1 MNASEDIPQLTI
13 LSLYNPPTTF
23 SGLEVLYRWLQTE
36 STRQTPTLI
45 MMDSNLHHPLWNP
58 TKYYHTHSQARD
70 LIKACGKKGFRL
82 ISPKQCPTFLGSVG
96 RPTTIDL
103 TWANHK
109 TLHLQPA
116 TQVQLNN
123 HSSDHHPILTRI
135 TPPTSTP
142 RIPEKHLSMSLKN
155 LNPTLFLHTLRLNL
169 PPHETSPLETPT
181 DPAKDIAQ
189 KITNALTTSYTSQG
203 RWVTSNPNRCKP
215 WWDKEQLNELV
226 KARNQAR
233 RTMLKYQNQS
243 SKEAYYECQ
252 QRFKQKVWE
261 LKSNHWKRFL
271 AEKGPD
277 HAYQA
282 YRFTRNKQNE
292 EITPLKNGEGNLTSD
307 VTEKSDLLFHGTSIV
322 DTTADLRDIPIR
334 KQPNRPTTFPLIT
347 EDEIENAIAE
357 LPNKKAPGPD
367 GIPNELIKISK
378 PLLTMH
384 LLYLYNA
391 CLRQGNYPSIWKET
405 RTAIIRKAAKDD
417 YTDPNAYRPI
427 ALLDTLGKLFEKII
441 NRRLTHWAHQTNT
454 IHPGHVGGR
463 PGRSINDAFVTLT
476 SWIHHKWREG
486 KMVMGIFLD
495 VKSAYPLVQKARLI
509 HILEKKGCPP
519 YLSMIIDSFLSDR
532 TTRLKLNNFVS
543 QKFQIPNG
551 LPQGS
556 PLSVTLYLLYNS
568 DLLLPNPP
576 ALNEDSISLAY
587 IDDVTHLLAI
597 TEFKQ
602 GEDMTNEVM
611 SRSRKW
617 GSRYGAIFDEKKT
630 NFMLFT
636 KKRQQPSTIMI
647 AGLTHTLK
655 KEVRWLGVTITPTLS
670 PGSHQRTVRAKVN
683 DTIGQLNRII
693 RPTFGLRQ
701 KEARTLIAAVI
712 STRILHGSI
721 IWYTTRNKKTIETQ
735 LDNWFFRAVRL
746 STGMMKQTPTPFLK
760 LFGGIKDLT
769 KQHIKLTHNYLHS
782 KMTAPID
789 DIYRT
794 LVWKELTSSPR
805 SHPSPLNSLLE
816 RHTFLQQHSTRTE
829 FISPF
834 PVPPWSSQI
843 TNLINVDL
851 TKDEAKE
858 EITNQLITEE
868 AAQSLIIFADG
879 SLIPG
884 KGGGAAAVV
893 MNTRQNKTSYVG
905 RDSIITNFETELTA
919 LSLCQDLLA
928 EHIDTHSAPPAV
940 AIFSDSQAALKSVT
954 LPKKGTSGQ
963 QLATRIYNRFRHWS
977 TCFPIRLYWCPGH
990 LGIQQN
996 EEVDKLAKEAT
1007 SSNTISPNT
1016 LHHIS
1021 LSKLKQTTNQ
1031 QSKTPPTLTPTE
1043 IARVKFKTS
1052 PNLIIQALDGLEKGP
1067 ASTIHQ
1073 LRSNHIP
1080 LNAYL
1085 HRIKQVPSPRCPHCN
1100 AQDNI
1105 SHYLLYCNKF

>member
-1 MNASEDIPQLTI
+1 M
-13 LSLYNPPTTF
+13 
-23 SGLEVLYRWLQTE
+23 
-36 STRQTPTLI
+36 
-45 MMDSNLHHPLWNP
+45 
-58 TKYYHTHSQARD
+58 
-70 LIKACGKKGFRL
+70 
-82 ISPKQCPTFLGSVG
+82 
-96 RPTTIDL
+96 
-103 TWANHK
+103 WANHI
-109 TLHLQPA
+109 TLKLQPA

-135 TPPTSTP
+135 TLPTSTP
-142 RIPEKHLSMSLKN
+142 RTPERHLSMNLKK
-155 LNPTLFLHTLRLNL
+155 LNPTLFLHALQLNL
-169 PPHETSPLETPT
+169 PPHETLPLETPT
-181 DPAKDIAQ
+181 CSAKDIAQ
-189 KITNALTTSYTSQG
+189 EITNVLTTSYTNQG

-215 WWDKEQLNELV
+215 WWDKEQLNELI

-233 RTMLKYQNQS
+233 RSMLKHQNQS

-252 QRFKQKVWE
+252 QRFKQKIWE

-277 HAYQA
+277 HAYRA
-282 YRFTRNKQNE
+282 YRFTKNKQDE

-307 VTEKSDLLFHGTSIV
+307 VTEKSNLLFHGTSIV
-322 DTTADLRDIPIR
+322 ETAADLRDIPIR
-334 KQPNRPTTFPLIT
+334 EQPNRPPTFPLIT
-347 EDEIENAIAE
+347 EDKIKNAIEE

-391 CLRQGNYPSIWKET
+391 CLRQGNYPNIWKET
-405 RTAIIRKAAKDD
+405 RTAIIRKAAKED

-427 ALLDTLGKLFEKII
+427 ALLDTLGKLFKKII
-441 NRRLTHWAHQTNT
+441 NRRLTHWEHQTNT

-495 VKSAYPLVQKARLI
+495 VKSAYPSVQKARLI
-509 HILEKKGCPP
+509 HILEQKGCPP
-519 YLSMIIDSFLSDR
+519 YLSLIIDSFLSDR

-543 QKFQIPNG
+543 QRFRVPNG

-556 PLSVTLYLLYNS
+556 PLLVTLYLLYNS
-568 DLLLPNPP
+568 NLLLPNPP

-587 IDDVTHLLAI
+587 INDVTHLIAI
-597 TEFKQ
+597 TDFRQ

-636 KKRQQPSTIMI
+636 KKRQHPSTITV
-647 AGLTHTLK
+647 AGLTHTLRN
-655 KEVRWLGVTITPTLS
+655 EVGWLGVTITPTLS
-670 PGSHQRTVRAKVN
+670 PGPHQRTVKAKVN
-683 DTIGQLNRII
+683 NTISQLNRII

-701 KEARTLIAAVI
+701 KEARTLIAAVV

-721 IWYTTRNKKTIETQ
+721 IWYTTRNKKTIEKQ
-735 LDNWFFRAVRL
+735 FDNWLFRL

-760 LFGGIKDLT
+760 LFGGIRDLT

-789 DIYRT
+789 DVYRT

-805 SHPSPLNSLLE
+805 SHPSPLNNLLDK
-816 RHTFLQQHSTRTE
+816 HTLLQQHSTRTE
-829 FISPF
+829 FILPF
-834 PVPPWSSQI
+834 PIPPWSSRI
-843 TNLINVDL
+843 TNLININL
-851 TKDEAKE
+851 TKDQAKQ
-858 EITNQLITEE
+858 EIINQLMSEE

-893 MNTRQNKTSYVG
+893 MNTRWNKTSY
-905 RDSIITNFETELTA
+905 
-919 LSLCQDLLA
+919 DLIA
-928 EHIDTHSAPPAV
+928 EHINAHSTPPTV
-940 AIFSDSQAALKSVT
+940 AIFSDSQAALRSVT
-954 LPKKGTSGQ
+954 LPKKGTS
-963 QLATRIYNRFRHWS
+963 
-977 TCFPIRLYWCPGH
+977 
-990 LGIQQN
+990 GIQQN

-1007 SSNTISPNT
+1007 NSNTISPNT

-1031 QSKTPPTLTPTE
+1031 QLRTPTTLTPTE
-1043 IARVKFKTS
+1043 IARMTFKTS
-1052 PNLIIQALDGLEKGP
+1052 PNLIIQALDELEKGP

-1085 HRIKQVPSPRCPHCN
+1085 HRIKQVPSPRCPH
-1100 AQDNI
+1100 
-1105 SHYLLYCNKF
+1105 